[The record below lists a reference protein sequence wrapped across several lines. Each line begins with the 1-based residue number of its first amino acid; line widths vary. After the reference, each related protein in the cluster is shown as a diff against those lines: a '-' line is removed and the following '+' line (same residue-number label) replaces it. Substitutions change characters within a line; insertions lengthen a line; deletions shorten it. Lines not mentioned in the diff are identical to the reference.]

1 MMIGIY
7 KWTNLINNK
16 VYIGQS
22 INILARKA
30 EHIKLA
36 KNENYTTN
44 IAKAIRKYGIENFNF
59 EIIEECSY
67 KELDIKEEYY
77 INYYDSLNKE
87 KGYNMLKVG
96 EIPSSIGSNN
106 PMAKVTEEIVLDI
119 RNKVYIQ
126 KIESLTVFNEY
137 SHLISF
143 DTFRKIRDGITWKN
157 VDCSMIGTIKVERA
171 GLPKAKLT
179 KEDVI
184 EIRLRSKTETIE
196 EIARDYSHIVNKNS
210 IKRVVNYETWKN
222 I

>member
-1 MMIGIY
+1 MIGIY

-22 INILARKA
+22 VNIMARKA

-59 EIIEECSY
+59 EVIEECLY
-67 KELDIKEEYY
+67 TELDTKEEYY

-96 EIPSSIGSNN
+96 EIPSSIGSKN
-106 PMAKVTEEIVLDI
+106 PMAKITEEIVLDI
-119 RNKVYIQ
+119 RNKIYNQ
-126 KIESLTVFNEY
+126 KIDSLTVFNEY

-157 VDCSMIGTIKVERA
+157 VDCSMICDIKVKRA

-179 KEDVI
+179 KEDII

-196 EIARDYSHIVNKNS
+196 EIARDYSNIVNKNS
-210 IKRVVNYETWKN
+210 IKRVINYETWKN

>member
-67 KELDIKEEYY
+67 KELNIKEEYY

-87 KGYNMLKVG
+87 KGYNMTSGGNGNK
-96 EIPSSIGSNN
+96 E
-106 PMAKVTEEIVLDI
+106 AHI
-119 RNKVYIQ
+119 R
-126 KIESLTVFNEY
+126 
-137 SHLISF
+137 
-143 DTFRKIRDGITWKN
+143 
-157 VDCSMIGTIKVERA
+157 RA
-171 GLPKAKLT
+171 FC
-179 KEDVI
+179 
-184 EIRLRSKTETIE
+184 
-196 EIARDYSHIVNKNS
+196 
-210 IKRVVNYETWKN
+210 
-222 I
+222 